1 MTTTNNIAIGI
12 TSLTIHLVTRKTSQ
26 WLVRTKRKTMNIKQN
41 NEGQLHEKGFIMP
54 TSECEKC

>member
-26 WLVRTKRKTMNIKQN
+26 WLVRTKRNTMNIKQN
-41 NEGQLHEKGFIMP
+41 NEGQLHEKVFIMP
-54 TSECEKC
+54 TS